1 MNNFKNFKLIWDR
14 LLIKP
19 DPIEEK
25 TSGGLFI
32 PDQAKKKPQT
42 ALVMASG
49 TGRTNE
55 QTGIKNPMQC
65 KVGDKVLYCQ
75 EEGYPVELDGEKYL
89 MINDCEIWAVIEPAK
104 TTFADISKAIMPKI
118 IKESVEIVLED
129 MKKQRILAAM
139 K

>member
-1 MNNFKNFKLIWDR
+1 MNNFKNLTLIWDR

-32 PDQAKKKPQT
+32 PDQAKQKPQT
-42 ALVMASG
+42 ALVMACG

-65 KVGDKVLYCQ
+65 KVGDRVLYST

-89 MINDCEIWAVIEPAK
+89 MINDCEIWAVIE
-104 TTFADISKAIMPKI
+104 
-118 IKESVEIVLED
+118 
-129 MKKQRILAAM
+129 
-139 K
+139 